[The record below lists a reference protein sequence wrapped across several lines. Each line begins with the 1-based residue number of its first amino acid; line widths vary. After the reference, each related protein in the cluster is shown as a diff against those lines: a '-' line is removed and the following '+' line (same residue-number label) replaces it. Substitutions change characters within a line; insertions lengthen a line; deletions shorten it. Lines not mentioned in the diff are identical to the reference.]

1 MFVTVIS
8 VANKKIVTT
17 NEIVSNFARGVKAQ
31 RKVLKKQCVEYVLQM
46 EFIESMECPTFIGST
61 TLQLSLLNF

>member
-17 NEIVSNFARGVKAQ
+17 NEIISNFVRGSKH
-31 RKVLKKQCVEYVLQM
+31 KEK
-46 EFIESMECPTFIGST
+46 F
-61 TLQLSLLNF
+61 